1 MISYTSPYNN
11 LIRVSAQES
20 QVLKGTFTYPITPA
34 KNHNDGLMVDVF
46 FSLKP
51 HIQSIATISGF
62 SNTITLPFPSSMS

>member
-20 QVLKGTFTYPITPA
+20 QVLKGTSTYLITPA
-34 KNHNDGLMVDVF
+34 KNHNDDLMVDVF
-46 FSLKP
+46 FCLKP
-51 HIQSIATISGF
+51 HIQSISTISGF